1 MKKNTKFAFNAYL
14 QQLAR
19 LNGVEVEELSS
30 KFTVEPSVQQTLE
43 DEIQQ
48 SAAFLTL
55 INISPVDEQLGQLL
69 GLGVGSTVAGTT
81 DTTKQDREPTDPMV
95 MEDVEYKCE
104 QTNFDTVLTYAK
116 LDLWAKFK
124 DFQVRIRNAIIK
136 RQALD
141 RIMIGFNGLAR
152 AKTSNRTENPL
163 LQDVNK
169 GWLQKIREDAPDSVM
184 GSTTKDG
191 VTTKGAVKVGKGAS
205 KLDEGGYENLDALV
219 MDAVNE
225 LIDVVYQDDDDLVVV
240 CGRELL
246 SDKYFP
252 LVNKEQDNS
261 EKIAAD
267 LIISQKRMGGL
278 QAVRAPYFPA
288 NALLIT
294 RLDNLSI
301 YWQVDTRRRSVIDNP
316 KRDRIEN
323 FESVNEAYVVEDY
336 RCAALVENIV
346 MGDFTPPAAPAA
358 AAESGNGE

>member
-1 MKKNTKFAFNAYL
+1 M
-14 QQLAR
+14 
-19 LNGVEVEELSS
+19 
-30 KFTVEPSVQQTLE
+30 
-43 DEIQQ
+43 
-48 SAAFLTL
+48 
-55 INISPVDEQLGQLL
+55 
-69 GLGVGSTVAGTT
+69 
-81 DTTKQDREPTDPMV
+81 
-95 MEDVEYKCE
+95 
-104 QTNFDTVLTYAK
+104 
-116 LDLWAKFK
+116 
-124 DFQVRIRNAIIK
+124 RIRNAIVK

-141 RIMIGFNGLAR
+141 RIMIGFNGVKR
-152 AKTSNRTENPL
+152 AKTSNRAENPL

-169 GWLQKIREDAPDSVM
+169 GWLQKIREDAPDHVM
-184 GSTTKDG
+184 GSKTAEDGTT
-191 VTTKGAVKVGKGAS
+191 TAEPVKVGP
-205 KLDEGGYENLDALV
+205 GGKYVNLDAVV

-225 LIDVVYQDDDDLVVV
+225 LIDVEYQDDDELVVV

-267 LIISQKRMGGL
+267 MIISQKRMGGL
-278 QAVRAPYFPA
+278 QAVRAPFFPA

-301 YWQVDTRRRSVIDNP
+301 YWQEDTRRRSVIDNP

-336 RCAALVENIV
+336 RCAALVENIE
-346 MGDFTPPAAPAA
+346 MSDFTPPAAPVV